1 MNQRGK
7 EVDFRSPSSQIEV
20 AINPF
25 NAAKGGFLSKSG
37 GNFQLERTN
46 VYLRVH

>member
-7 EVDFRSPSSQIEV
+7 EVDFRSLSSQIEV

-25 NAAKGGFLSKSG
+25 NAAKGGFLSKPR